1 MSGKNLQQDLTGSTI
16 YGKNVIH
23 SIITLATKEIT
34 GVVSLQGRGVKIDID
49 EDNNISVDVFIKILY
64 GHSVADVAF
73 RVQENIKRSVETMS
87 VYRVKNINVNILEVG
102 FEEEV

>member
-34 GVVSLQGRGVKIDID
+34 GVVCLQGG
-49 EDNNISVDVFIKILY
+49 
-64 GHSVADVAF
+64 A
-73 RVQENIKRSVETMS
+73 
-87 VYRVKNINVNILEVG
+87 
-102 FEEEV
+102 

>member
-1 MSGKNLQQDLTGSTI
+1 MSGKNLQQDRTGSAI
-16 YGKNVIH
+16 YGKNVIL

-49 EDNNISVDVFIKILY
+49 EDNNIFVDVFIKILY

-87 VYRVKNINVNILEVG
+87 VYRVKNINVNVLEVG